1 MLLQKLKTFISRRI
15 GEFGIH
21 NILRLEVIT
30 FLLLLYKQKKGNLN
44 KILPLRTIKNKLSEC
59 HGRNMECNANYYISL
74 IT

>member
-30 FLLLLYKQKKGNLN
+30 FLLLLYKQKKDKLS
-44 KILPLRTIKNKLSEC
+44 KILPLRTIKQ
-59 HGRNMECNANYYISL
+59 IV
-74 IT
+74 